1 MRLCALLLLAAA
13 ATYGQDELGRD
24 LDNIARTA
32 TVMLDGDLCRRIETP
47 RSARLMLDPK
57 PRDRSF
63 AADNFEVNHAA
74 YTQVKKTLMRL
85 ARLTSYPCDVNLWM
99 PVEAKPRRIQ
109 VVIRN
114 VNEMSQFWA
123 FGALH
128 QEMFPE
134 MQKVLETGERITV
147 RRRPGM
153 TSVLA
158 PVRDSLGDIV
168 GLVEVVGRLERDARD
183 NVR

>member
-1 MRLCALLLLAAA
+1 MKLCVLSLLAAA
-13 ATYGQDELGRD
+13 AAFGQDELGRD

-32 TVMLDGDLCRRIETP
+32 TVMIDGDLCRRIETP

-99 PVEAKPRRIQ
+99 PVETKPRRIQ
-109 VVIRN
+109 ALIRN
-114 VNEMSQFWA
+114 VNEMSQFWT

-134 MQKVLETGERITV
+134 MQKVFETGERVTV
-147 RRRPGM
+147 RKRPGL

-158 PVRDSLGDIV
+158 PVRDSLGDVV
-168 GLVEVVGRLERDARD
+168 GLVEVVGRE
-183 NVR
+183 